1 MAFGGSQNMIKHI
14 QSVLECDIESSIA
27 TEDENTLKRD
37 SRSFKS
43 VQNQEK
49 DQQLL
54 NKNSDDSV
62 CCKFGDIKI
71 NELVGTNVSD
81 RNVEDLNQ
89 SSDSLSSSASLSDS
103 DLTSTD
109 SEDSLALSESESIT
123 DVTPLN
129 SPYCDSPLPSRNID
143 LKSDDRNFPNP
154 CRNYDYD
161 GSGDNCHRPEVNVLM
176 KAIEKLEATNSSE
189 FDYRETMMRR
199 RAASLSNDESKKIEL
214 ENQRLFKRVISKQNR
229 MRSMYS
235 TSNLPVG
242 KNQSCKHQESMKSDG
257 DISVCLSF
265 FTYVFKS
272 DFL

>member
-14 QSVLECDIESSIA
+14 QSVLESGIESSIA
-27 TEDENTLKRD
+27 TEDENTIKID

-49 DQQLL
+49 DQQTL

-71 NELVGTNVSD
+71 SEFVGTNVSD

-143 LKSDDRNFPNP
+143 LKSDDRNFPNS

-235 TSNLPVG
+235 ASNLPAG
-242 KNQSCKHQESMKSDG
+242 KNQSCKHQESMRSDG

-265 FTYVFKS
+265 YIMF
-272 DFL
+272 

>member
-14 QSVLECDIESSIA
+14 QSVLESDMESSI
-27 TEDENTLKRD
+27 TIGDENTRKTD

-43 VQNQEK
+43 VQNQEM
-49 DQQLL
+49 DQQSW

-62 CCKFGDIKI
+62 CGKFGDIKL
-71 NELVGTNVSD
+71 NEFVSTNISD
-81 RNVEDLNQ
+81 RNIEDLNQ

-129 SPYCDSPLPSRNID
+129 SPYCDSPLPQRGNID
-143 LKSDDRNFPNP
+143 VKPDDRNFSNP

-189 FDYRETMMRR
+189 FDFRETMMRR
-199 RAASLSNDESKKIEL
+199 RAASLSNDESKKLEL
-214 ENQRLFKRVISKQNR
+214 ENQRLFKRVISKQSR

-235 TSNLPVG
+235 ASNLPAG
-242 KNQSCKHQESMKSDG
+242 KTPSCKHQESMKSDG

-265 FTYVFKS
+265 YICF
-272 DFL
+272 